1 MKLRREELNRLC
13 GTEGSQEEEEEH
25 PELEEE
31 TGQWQKKEE
40 EDTLELAETQ
50 ANLDL
55 VLDFV
60 ILGKNIISFSTDT

>member
-1 MKLRREELNRLC
+1 M
-13 GTEGSQEEEEEH
+13 
-25 PELEEE
+25 E